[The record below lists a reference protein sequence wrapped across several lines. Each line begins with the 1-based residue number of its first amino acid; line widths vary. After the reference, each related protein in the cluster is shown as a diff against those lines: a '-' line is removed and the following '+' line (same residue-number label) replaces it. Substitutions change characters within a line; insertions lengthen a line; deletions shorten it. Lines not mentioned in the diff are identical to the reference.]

1 MLRRVAQRIAWRA
14 LHSSTLAPR
23 EKKWELFNELL
34 KQHANDHTSHE
45 SPKRERAV
53 DRRNR
58 GYPELSPTAKW
69 HMPTKKDRDD
79 VDMVY
84 THKDATISHDVR
96 PGDLVEARK
105 ASGSYV
111 GVILPIP
118 KDREVTGAGQG
129 ATLLIVVATGH
140 LEQIRTTDITF
151 QLPQF
156 VDVSTAEKAGPLKW
170 DYVLATAA
178 HTKSAPI
185 SEDMLPESVL
195 EEEPVDL
202 PRFTVRVSICRK
214 IRDMQRHMDGQIRR
228 IYPAFRT
235 LFLQN
240 PSEDMSAYKT
250 SEQHIRQRAR
260 DVLQTGVVSTMEAT
274 RLIEQYL
281 HKKDVSI
288 RVSVMFATHTLLMSH
303 PIQFLAD
310 ANSHRRSQL
319 FMYRPRHDQEILE
332 RVSGWV
338 RAAMSEKP
346 NMNAEYAT
354 EVLDG
359 FCMRARYVMTWHDKR
374 PVKDYGPPQLDAFVP
389 GIDGKGEF
397 TWTGTDMD
405 ILEFFKMCLGNR
417 RELQENVT
425 GSIAMAII
433 KRVGVNPK
441 LYPLAFEGNTK
452 MHDPY
457 QSDTRSQAELQTDVL
472 QANVDLQHSL
482 MFNFLTRIG
491 ALTPW
496 ENPNTLDIQLRNRRT
511 MQDTSADAWELKE
524 ELAPRHS
531 FGDMP
536 VYVIDAASSHELDD
550 GISIEATDKPNQ
562 YWIHVHIADPSAWIP
577 KDHAL
582 AKSAQHKYSSIYL
595 PELMEPMLPVVVT
608 DSGMSL
614 SDKSKNSMNVLTFS
628 ALVESDSGKVASFDV
643 RRGKVRNIK
652 ILHYHQVN
660 QLFLD
665 SQCEH
670 GVSSARTQQDLR
682 QIAAL
687 ASVLN
692 RRRVHVGNA
701 VNATDADSSLSLHP
715 RTLDFLAGHARN
727 RPHFYTGFPE
737 IRVTFADYENVE
749 RPGTYEQVPGGI
761 TSETM
766 VSEMMILAGRVAAS
780 FGLIHNVP
788 LPYRVQPDPN
798 DDEMATINQLK
809 HPDTGTMAMSKLV
822 SKAIF
827 LPTGYSSTIPG
838 IHFALGVR
846 PIPKKDPN
854 SDALYRGGYVRVT
867 SPLRRFAD
875 LVCHWQLKAV
885 LDGQAPPFDAGA
897 MSQLLIRFDQM
908 DIWAKQIER
917 ASQRFWMW
925 TYVDRLL
932 KKKKQY
938 DDERRTDYEKYFTQ
952 EERELLKPI
961 PAFQSIMDVRYN
973 SELLESNIRVS
984 LLHFG
989 GLPADCR
996 WPNGKPPPKRD
1007 EIKKVKIQK
1016 TVSASTK
1023 RTIICSIDLI
1033 D

>member
-1 MLRRVAQRIAWRA
+1 MLRRVAQRTAWRA
-14 LHSSTLAPR
+14 LHSSVLAPR

-34 KQHANDHTSHE
+34 KQHVGDHTSPE
-45 SPKRERAV
+45 KPKYDRSV

-58 GYPELSPTAKW
+58 GYPELSPAAKW
-69 HMPTKKDRDD
+69 HTPTKKDPDG

-84 THKDATISHDVR
+84 THKDTMHTHDVR

-105 ASGSYV
+105 ASGTYV
-111 GVILPIP
+111 GVVLPIP

-156 VDVSTAEKAGPLKW
+156 VDVTTAEKAGPLKW

-178 HTKSAPI
+178 HTKSAPV

-202 PRFTVRVSICRK
+202 PRFTIRVSICRK
-214 IRDMQRHMDGQIRR
+214 IRDMQRQMDGQIRR
-228 IYPAFRT
+228 IFPAFRT
-235 LFLQN
+235 LFLPD
-240 PSEDMSAYKT
+240 PSEDMSAYNA
-250 SEQHIRQRAR
+250 SERLIRQRAR

-281 HKKDVSI
+281 HKKDVPI

-346 NMNAEYAT
+346 HKNAEHAT

-359 FCMRARYVMTWHDKR
+359 FCMRARYVMAWHDKK
-374 PVKDYGPPQLDAFVP
+374 PAKDYGPPQLDAFAP
-389 GIDGKGEF
+389 GMDGKGEF
-397 TWTGTDMD
+397 TWTDTDLD

-433 KRVGVNPK
+433 KRAGVNPK
-441 LYPLAFEGNTK
+441 LYPLAFEGGTK
-452 MHDPY
+452 SRELSEIND
-457 QSDTRSQAELQTDVL
+457 RSQAELHTDVL

-482 MFNFLTRIG
+482 MFEFLTRIG

-496 ENPNTLDIQLRNRRT
+496 ENPNALDIQFRNRRT
-511 MQDTSADAWELKE
+511 IHDAEKNAWELKE
-524 ELAPRHS
+524 ELKSRHS

-550 GISIEATDKPNQ
+550 GMSVEATDNPHQ

-595 PELMEPMLPVVVT
+595 PELMAPMLPPDVT

-614 SDKSKNSMNVLTFS
+614 SDTSKDPMNVLTFS
-628 ALVESDSGKVASFDV
+628 ALVDSVTGKVASFDV
-643 RRGKVRNIK
+643 RRGKVQNIK
-652 ILHYHQVN
+652 ILHYDQVN

-665 SQCEH
+665 SHRKH
-670 GVSSARTQQDLR
+670 GVSDLRTQQDLR

-701 VNATDADSSLSLHP
+701 VNATDADSSLSIHP
-715 RTLDFLAGHARN
+715 RTLDFLAGHTRN
-727 RPHFYTGFPE
+727 RPHFYIGFPE

-749 RPGTYEQVPGGI
+749 RPGTYDQVPGGI

-780 FGLIHNVP
+780 FGLMHNVP
-788 LPYRVQPDPN
+788 LPYRVQPEPN
-798 DDEMATINQLK
+798 EEEMATINQLK

-827 LPTGYSSTIPG
+827 LPTGYSSIKPG

-846 PIPKKDPN
+846 PIPEKDPN
-854 SDALYRGGYVRVT
+854 SDALFRGGYVRVT

-885 LDGQAPPFDAGA
+885 LDGQAPPFDTET
-897 MSQLLIRFDQM
+897 MSQSLVRFDQM
-908 DIWAKQIER
+908 DIWIKQMER

-938 DDERRTDYEKYFTQ
+938 DTECRIDYEEYFTK
-952 EERELLKPI
+952 EERELLSPI

-996 WPNGKPPPKRD
+996 WPNGKSPPKRD
-1007 EIKKVKIQK
+1007 EIKKVKILK
-1016 TVSASTK
+1016 TISASTR
-1023 RTIICSIDLI
+1023 RTIICSIA
-1033 D
+1033 